1 MNLQSRFL
9 LIFAL
14 LFFVLACNTTHI
26 KPPKPTNINYTEP
39 AKPTSCITIPI
50 VLDLKAISKDLNAL
64 YLEKYYTDDSYDNN
78 DNDNLKVTVVKS
90 APLYVSSIGNHV
102 FVTAPMR
109 IEGSYRINKKVL
121 GMNVTYDQGF
131 KFNLTVDVQT
141 LPVFDK
147 NWNLKLNSKSNIRWE
162 DLPNFEVAGLQI
174 DFPKMFGKII
184 QGQVD
189 KITTQLDQELANT
202 VDLRKVVNDGWKQAI
217 QPIGID
223 VETNSWLIIRPK
235 QVFYTQLEGFDSLA
249 KFNLGLYS
257 VIEIVSGYKPLA
269 DTSSVLPFLYQT
281 NKLDDKINLMLN
293 IQISFDQIN
302 QTIQQQLIGKSI
314 KLESKEYKLDIL
326 DAKVF
331 GNTDKIL
338 IGVNVTGKVKRGV
351 LAKKIKGIVYFEGT
365 PVYNI
370 QKQTISVKNFE
381 LNIQTKDVLLKSAS
395 WLANSKLFKNS
406 IESKLEFSIAKE
418 LKDAIK
424 IANEA
429 VNKQYG
435 KKLQFNGV
443 INQITPTDIFVTPN
457 AVRVNIKALGKI
469 GLKLNGF

>member
-1 MNLQSRFL
+1 M
-9 LIFAL
+9 
-14 LFFVLACNTTHI
+14 
-26 KPPKPTNINYTEP
+26 
-39 AKPTSCITIPI
+39 
-50 VLDLKAISKDLNAL
+50 
-64 YLEKYYTDDSYDNN
+64 
-78 DNDNLKVTVVKS
+78 
-90 APLYVSSIGNHV
+90 
-102 FVTAPMR
+102 
-109 IEGSYRINKKVL
+109 
-121 GMNVTYDQGF
+121 
-131 KFNLTVDVQT
+131 
-141 LPVFDK
+141 
-147 NWNLKLNSKSNIRWE
+147 
-162 DLPNFEVAGLQI
+162 
-174 DFPKMFGKII
+174 
-184 QGQVD
+184 
-189 KITTQLDQELANT
+189 
-202 VDLRKVVNDGWKQAI
+202 
-217 QPIGID
+217 
-223 VETNSWLIIRPK
+223 
-235 QVFYTQLEGFDSLA
+235 
-249 KFNLGLYS
+249 
-257 VIEIVSGYKPLA
+257 
-269 DTSSVLPFLYQT
+269 
-281 NKLDDKINLMLN
+281 DDKINLMLN

-302 QTIQQQLIGKSI
+302 QTIKQKLIGKSI
-314 KLESKEYKLDIL
+314 KLESKEYNLDIL

-351 LAKKIKGIVYFEGT
+351 IAKKIKGIVYFEGT

-435 KKLQFNGV
+435 KKLQINGV

-457 AVRVNIKALGKI
+457 AVRVNIKAVGKI